1 MCSLNSHSGK
11 LWEECHHLGLCCC
24 TDTCDSQ
31 STVMRSEVSSVQ
43 DWQDW
48 VGDVK
53 WTAAELG
60 LGSRQ
65 GFGVPFYPPVFQLE
79 RSTAFSGRALFLTGV
94 LGQRLLCIFAW
105 VSSLINL

>member
-1 MCSLNSHSGK
+1 M
-11 LWEECHHLGLCCC
+11 
-24 TDTCDSQ
+24 
-31 STVMRSEVSSVQ
+31 SSVQ

-53 WTAAELG
+53 WTAVELG

-65 GFGVPFYPPVFQLE
+65 GIGVPFYPPVFYPPVFQLE
-79 RSTAFSGRALFLTGV
+79 RSTTFSGRALFLTGV
-94 LGQRLLCIFAW
+94 FGQRLLCVFAW